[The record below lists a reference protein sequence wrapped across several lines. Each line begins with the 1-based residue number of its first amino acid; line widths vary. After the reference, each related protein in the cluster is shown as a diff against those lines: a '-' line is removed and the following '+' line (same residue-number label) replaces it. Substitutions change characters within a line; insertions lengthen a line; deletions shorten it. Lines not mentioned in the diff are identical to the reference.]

1 MTHNKF
7 KEIMA
12 LTEKLPNNME
22 LGAAVRRIYWSWWEG
37 SGIEFNNSYNPNQLK
52 LDFPEDPKIDA
63 DTIDAD
69 IDSVATRALD

>member
-1 MTHNKF
+1 MAHNKF

-37 SGIEFNNSYNPNQLK
+37 SGMNPDSYNPNQLK

-63 DTIDAD
+63 ATIDAD